1 MESAA
6 LAALLALA
14 SPAPAPLPQTP
25 SCVYSGRTG
34 AAVPL
39 SDLMAKARR
48 SAVIHAGEKHDSP
61 AHHARQ
67 AELVRDLGAA
77 VGLEML
83 YASHQDALDR
93 YLSGALDAAGFQS
106 AVDWKKT
113 WGFSFAIYQP
123 VFDAARAGSRKG
135 AALNVPKAIVHK
147 VAESGLASLT
157 PQERAFV
164 PAGFQATAD
173 PAYLSMLR
181 DTFEAHGGDPSDAAA
196 LARFVDA
203 MSLWNEGMAANA
215 LAFLDRSPGTP
226 IVLVEGAFHAY
237 DAGVAASLERRRP
250 GLAQT
255 TIVFLEGPD
264 CPASLPVS
272 SLTADFLVVAP

>member
-6 LAALLALA
+6 FAALLALA
-14 SPAPAPLPQTP
+14 SPAPAPAPQAP

-34 AAVPL
+34 AAVPAA
-39 SDLMAKARR
+39 DLLAKARR

-61 AHHARQ
+61 GHHLRQ
-67 AELVRDLGAA
+67 AGLIRDLNAA

-106 AVDWKKT
+106 AVDWPRT
-113 WGFSFAIYQP
+113 WGFPFPIYQP
-123 VFDAARAGSRKG
+123 VFEAARAGSRKG

-147 VAESGLASLT
+147 VAESGLSSLT

-173 PAYLSMLR
+173 PAYLAMLR
-181 DTFEAHGGDPSDAAA
+181 ETFEAHGGDASDAVS
-196 LARFVDA
+196 LGRFVDA
-203 MSLWNEGMAANA
+203 MSLWNEGMAANL
-215 LAFLDRSPGTP
+215 LAFLDRAPGTP
-226 IVLVEGAFHAY
+226 IVVAEGAFHAY

-255 TIVFLEGPD
+255 TVVFLEGPD
-264 CPASLPVS
+264 CPASVPVS
-272 SLTADFLVVAP
+272 GLTADFLVVAP